1 MNSQTQPVVA
11 VVVAA
16 GSGSRL
22 GANTPKAL
30 VGLGGEPL
38 VRRSV
43 EAMRAGGV
51 TRVVVTI
58 PDGYQA
64 LFETALAGLDYATCT
79 LGGPQRQDSV
89 RLGLEVLAEQYPPE
103 AIVLIHDAARP
114 LVPPTVTAAV
124 ARAVAAGA
132 AGAIPAVPVHDT
144 IRVADGGVVDRSTLR
159 AVQTPQG
166 FPLGLLHRSHREVS
180 VRGLAVTDDA
190 AVVEVLGHRIELV
203 PGHRDAMKITEPPDL
218 VLAEA
223 ILAERSGP

>member
-1 MNSQTQPVVA
+1 M
-11 VVVAA
+11 
-16 GSGSRL
+16 
-22 GANTPKAL
+22 
-30 VGLGGEPL
+30 GLGGEPL

-51 TRVVVTI
+51 ARVVVTI
-58 PDGYQA
+58 PDGYQVP
-64 LFETALAGLDYATCT
+64 FETALAGLDYATYT

-89 RLGLEVLAEQYPPE
+89 RLGLEFLAEQYPPE

-114 LVPPTVTAAV
+114 LVPPAVTAAV

-132 AGAIPAVPVHDT
+132 AGVIPAIPVHDT

-190 AVVEVLGHRIELV
+190 AVVEAFGHHIELV

-223 ILAERSGP
+223 ILAERSAS